1 VSGRAFNSHEAMIVS
16 DGSNTPSD
24 FVKSLSAQSLLAVP
38 IGDGLEKVGVISL
51 VSTEENFFSKRD
63 VGRIQLLGAL
73 VAYVHARSKNP
84 KSNTE
89 AAAKLGRAFSAIRG
103 ELGLT
108 QDELAYRGGLSV
120 AAKKGAILAG
130 RKGPPEWLRDG
141 LDLDHSE
148 PWILAWLPYGNRA
161 MFRDCR
167 KFPHHL
173 RSASLSQEKSS
184 LFYPPCGGPVAGRP
198 GAPLCALQLHSSDR

>member
-24 FVKSLSAQSLLAVP
+24 FLKSLSAQSLLAVP

-108 QDELAYRGGLSV
+108 QDEQS
-120 AAKKGAILAG
+120 AILHRPPYLIARWPKNDSPVNS
-130 RKGPPEWLRDG
+130 RKLSIYWVSVNVRGEPTVRPCHRPERSPLRIRIRWNG
-141 LDLDHSE
+141 N
-148 PWILAWLPYGNRA
+148 IL
-161 MFRDCR
+161 
-167 KFPHHL
+167 
-173 RSASLSQEKSS
+173 
-184 LFYPPCGGPVAGRP
+184 
-198 GAPLCALQLHSSDR
+198 